1 MATLQTYRQINSYL
15 TKSVATVQVIH
26 ISLLCCHILHDN
38 NSAAIL
44 DHFRSTLKREL
55 YIDKDSR
62 CGTLQSSS
70 PFKYTF
76 ITHLMAGVH
85 VIGF

>member
-15 TKSVATVQVIH
+15 TKSVATMQVIH

-38 NSAAIL
+38 NSAAVL
-44 DHFRSTLKREL
+44 NHFRSTLKREL

-62 CGTLQSSS
+62 YGKFQNSS

-76 ITHLMAGVH
+76 ITH
-85 VIGF
+85 